1 MADIEKKL
9 TEQELEQ
16 ISGGWSEEDERRER
30 ERKEQAMRGY
40 LTIDAMGNRTFT
52 DKSGNVGTF
61 TAQEWNALAQNW
73 AYTGNPEWW
82 MRTLDVNEL
91 KGML

>member
-9 TEQELEQ
+9 SEQELEQ
-16 ISGGWSEEDERRER
+16 INGGWSEEEERRER
-30 ERKEQAMRGY
+30 ERKEQAMRGS
-40 LTIDAMGNRTFT
+40 LSIDAMGNRIFT

-61 TAQEWNALAQNW
+61 TAQEWNTLAQNW